1 MCQHVGREVD
11 EDVIPGI
18 AFGFAG
24 GMGNSGTVCGALAGA
39 VMAVSLL
46 GGRPE
51 EMDEAM
57 AMLAR
62 SGELVRRFEAE
73 MGATAC
79 SALTGADLTTEEGI
93 AAYMASDTP
102 AKVCFPAVARAYAL
116 TVELLEEEGAGG

>member
-46 GGRPE
+46 GGRPDDME
-51 EMDEAM
+51 EAM
-57 AMLAR
+57 ATLGR

-73 MGATAC
+73 MGSTSC
-79 SALTGADLTTEEGI
+79 RTLTGADLTTEEGI
-93 AAYMASDTP
+93 AAYMDSDTP
-102 AKVCFPAVARAYAL
+102 ATVCFPAVARAYAM
-116 TVELLEEEGAGG
+116 TVELLERES